1 MDHAPLTMR
10 VRGGKGG
17 AFGPT
22 PFMPRRKAVVV
33 AQDPS
38 RSDRLGRDGGGHAH
52 VHLRAARAYVHAHVP
67 HATDSHPSSRVATL
81 LRSAAVEKHSR

>member
-22 PFMPRRKAVVV
+22 PFLPRRKAVRELSWSWLPPRAEV
-33 AQDPS
+33 AA
-38 RSDRLGRDGGGHAH
+38 GTY
-52 VHLRAARAYVHAHVP
+52 LRAARAYVHAHVP